1 MGAEAEVGAEC
12 GGPGGSTEAREGKV
26 TPWEALIPRWNT
38 EEPTEGPAPV
48 DAAEGAPA
56 AADTVRLEQTHD
68 IIKI

>member
-12 GGPGGSTEAREGKV
+12 GGPGGSTEAREGRV
-26 TPWEALIPRWNT
+26 TPCAALIPRCNT
-38 EEPTEGPAPV
+38 EEPTDWRAPL

-56 AADTVRLEQTHD
+56 AADTVRLEHTHD